1 MYSVPADLLNAIADF
16 TDLRTEWARRLF
28 SLDAP
33 GVLAALSAQAKA
45 LEARGV
51 PNKVILAY
59 QTFGPLLDAN
69 EAISEYIMMAECPSL
84 RSCLTEV
91 VSVDEAVLVADAEY
105 RLADDEQAELARLLS
120 AEPEPNA

>member
-1 MYSVPADLLNAIADF
+1 M
-16 TDLRTEWARRLF
+16 
-28 SLDAP
+28 
-33 GVLAALSAQAKA
+33 
-45 LEARGV
+45 

-59 QTFGPLLDAN
+59 QTFGPLLDEN

-84 RSCLTEV
+84 DSCLPEV

-120 AEPEPNA
+120 AEPEPNAQDAISRHPRALRALQAAIGRMKVHDA